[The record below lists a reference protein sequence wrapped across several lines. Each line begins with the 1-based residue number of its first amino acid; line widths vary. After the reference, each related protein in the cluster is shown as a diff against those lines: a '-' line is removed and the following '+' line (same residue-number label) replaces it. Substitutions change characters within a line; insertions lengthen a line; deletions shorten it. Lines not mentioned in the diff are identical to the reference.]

1 MRKISIILFGI
12 VLVAFLVI
20 ANNTAVAFFMSS
32 GHVDPNYGS
41 WDESTFTGTAL
52 YSFYADVP
60 VNSVW
65 IHFEPDIFNIDAIVA
80 KDFDVLTP
88 SDWTTLVPF
97 TSLAISV
104 GSPADTSNDP
114 IQISFNYQLLGADM
128 FNSAWEQSYLMFD
141 MDNGFDFSFGSTNP
155 SNPTPEP
162 ATMILFGT
170 GLVGLAGLGRK
181 KFMSK

>member
-1 MRKISIILFGI
+1 
-12 VLVAFLVI
+12 
-20 ANNTAVAFFMSS
+20 MSS
-32 GHVDPNYGS
+32 GHVDPNYGT
-41 WDESTFTGTAL
+41 WDESTLTGTAL

-65 IHFEPDIFNIDAIVA
+65 ILFEPDIFHIDAIDA

-88 SDWTTLVPF
+88 SNWTTLVPF

-104 GSPADTSNDP
+104 GSSPADTSNDP

-128 FNSAWEQSYLMFD
+128 LNSDWEQGYLMLG
-141 MDNGFDFSFGSTNP
+141 MGSNGFDFSSGSTNP
-155 SNPTPEP
+155 TNPTPEP
-162 ATMILFGT
+162 ATMILLGT

-181 KFMSK
+181 KFMRK